1 MILVTCATGHLGK
14 ATIDFLLKKVP
25 AGSVA
30 AMVRDLSKAEDL
42 KSPGVTIKTGDYS
55 DPASLATA
63 FKGVETLLLISSGSL
78 ENRVQ
83 QHINAIDAAKAN
95 GVKQVIYTSVLRS
108 NPDTKFTVGAD
119 HYHTEEYLK
128 KSGIQYTLFRNTY
141 YTEVL
146 PMFLGDALASGNW
159 YYAAGQAK
167 ANFVS
172 RKDMAEAL
180 ANVLAE
186 PGKHVNKTYE
196 IAGNKT
202 YSFSEIA
209 GIVSEFTGKP
219 VNYIPISLDDM
230 KEGMKKAGVPEM
242 YIPVMA
248 SVADSIAVG
257 EFDVVDQTLEQ
268 LLGRKPEELGV
279 TLRKAFAQKA

>member
-30 AMVRDLSKAEDL
+30 ALVRDLSKAEEL
-42 KSPGVTIKTGDYS
+42 KSQGITLRMGDYS
-55 DPASLATA
+55 DPASLASA
-63 FKGVETLLLISSGSL
+63 FRGVETLLLISSGTL
-78 ENRVQ
+78 EGRVQ

-95 GVKQVIYTSVLRS
+95 GVKHIIYTSVLRS
-108 NPDTKFTVGAD
+108 NPDTKFTVGVD

-128 KSGIQYTLFRNTY
+128 KSGIAYTFFRNTF

-167 ANFVS
+167 ANFAS
-172 RKDMAEAL
+172 RTDMAEGL

-196 IAGNKT
+196 ITGSKA

-209 GIVSEFTGKP
+209 AVAGGLAGKP
-219 VNYIPISLDDM
+219 VNYIPVSLDDL

-242 YIPVMA
+242 YIPMMV
-248 SVADSIAVG
+248 SVADMFSAG
-257 EFDVVDQTLEQ
+257 EMDVTDPALEQ
-268 LLGRKPEELGV
+268 LLGRKPEEIGAALGKV
-279 TLRKAFAQKA
+279 LAQKA

>member
-30 AMVRDLSKAEDL
+30 ALVRDLSKAEEL
-42 KSPGVTIKTGDYS
+42 KSQGITLRMGDYS
-55 DPASLATA
+55 DPASLASA
-63 FKGVETLLLISSGSL
+63 FRGVETLLLISSGTL
-78 ENRVQ
+78 EGRVQ

-95 GVKQVIYTSVLRS
+95 GVKHIIYTSVLRS
-108 NPDTKFTVGAD
+108 NPNTKFTVGVD

-128 KSGIQYTLFRNTY
+128 KSGIAYTFFRNTF

-167 ANFVS
+167 ANFAS
-172 RKDMAEAL
+172 RTDMAEGL

-196 IAGNKT
+196 ITGSKA

-209 GIVSEFTGKP
+209 AVAGGLAGKP
-219 VNYIPISLDDM
+219 VNYIPVSLDDL

-242 YIPVMA
+242 YIPLMV
-248 SVADSIAVG
+248 SVADMFSAG
-257 EFDVVDQTLEQ
+257 EMDVTDPALEQ
-268 LLGRKPEELGV
+268 LLGRKPEEIGAALGKV
-279 TLRKAFAQKA
+279 LAQKA

>member
-30 AMVRDLSKAEDL
+30 ALVRDLSKAEEL
-42 KSPGVTIKTGDYS
+42 KSQGITLRMGDYS
-55 DPASLATA
+55 DPASLASA
-63 FKGVETLLLISSGSL
+63 FRGVETLLLISSGTL
-78 ENRVQ
+78 EGRVQ

-95 GVKQVIYTSVLRS
+95 GVKHIIYTSVLRS
-108 NPDTKFTVGAD
+108 NPNTKFTVGVD

-128 KSGIQYTLFRNTY
+128 KSGIAYTFFRNTF

-167 ANFVS
+167 ANFAS
-172 RKDMAEAL
+172 RTDMAEGL

-196 IAGNKT
+196 ITGSKA

-209 GIVSEFTGKP
+209 AVAGGLAGKP
-219 VNYIPISLDDM
+219 VNYIPVSLDDL

-242 YIPVMA
+242 YIPMMV
-248 SVADSIAVG
+248 SVADMFSAG
-257 EFDVVDQTLEQ
+257 EMDVTDPALEQ
-268 LLGRKPEELGV
+268 LLGRKPEEIGAALGKV
-279 TLRKAFAQKA
+279 LAQKA

>member
-14 ATIDFLLKKVP
+14 ATIDFLVKKVP
-25 AGSVA
+25 AGSVTA
-30 AMVRDLSKAEDL
+30 LVRDLSKAEGL
-42 KSPGVTIKTGDYS
+42 KSLGITLRTGDYS
-55 DPASLATA
+55 DPASLANA
-63 FKGVETLLLISSGSL
+63 FKGVETLLLISSGTL
-78 ENRVQ
+78 EGRVQ

-95 GVKQVIYTSVLRS
+95 GVKHIIYTSVLRS

-128 KSGIQYTLFRNTY
+128 KSGIAFTFFRNTF

-146 PMFLGDALASGNW
+146 PMFLGDALTSGNW

-167 ANFVS
+167 GNFAS
-172 RKDMAEAL
+172 RTDMAEAL

-196 IAGNKT
+196 ITGSKA

-209 GIVSEFTGKP
+209 AVAGELAGKP
-219 VNYIPISLDDM
+219 VNYIPVSLDDL

-242 YIPVMA
+242 YIPIMV
-248 SVADSIAVG
+248 SVADMFSAG
-257 EFDVVDQTLEQ
+257 EMDVTDPALEQ
-268 LLGRKPEELGV
+268 LLGRKPEEIGAALGKV
-279 TLRKAFAQKA
+279 LAQKA

>member
-14 ATIDFLLKKVP
+14 TTIDFLIKKVP

-30 AMVRDLSKAEDL
+30 ALVRDLSKAESL
-42 KSPGVTIKTGDYS
+42 KSLGVTLRTGDYS
-55 DPASLATA
+55 DPASLASA
-63 FKGVETLLLISSGSL
+63 SKGVETLLLISSGTL
-78 ENRVQ
+78 ENRVE

-95 GVKQVIYTSVLRS
+95 GVKHIIYTSVLRS
-108 NPDTKFTVGAD
+108 NPYTKFTAGVD

-128 KSGIQYTLFRNTY
+128 KTGISYTLFRNTL

-159 YYAAGQAK
+159 YYAAGQGK
-167 ANFVS
+167 ANFAS
-172 RKDMAEAL
+172 RMDMAEAL

-196 IAGNKT
+196 ITGSKA

-209 GIVSEFTGKP
+209 GVLSGFTGKQ
-219 VNYIPISLDDM
+219 VNYIPVSLEDL
-230 KEGMKKAGVPEM
+230 KEGMKKAGVPEV

-248 SVADSIAVG
+248 SLADSIAVG
-257 EFDVVDQTLEQ
+257 EVDVTDPALEQ
-268 LLGRKPEELGV
+268 LLGRKPEELGEA
-279 TLRKAFAQKA
+279 LRKLTVQTV

>member
-30 AMVRDLSKAEDL
+30 ALVRDLSKAEEL
-42 KSPGVTIKTGDYS
+42 KSQGITLRMGDYS
-55 DPASLATA
+55 DPASLASA
-63 FKGVETLLLISSGSL
+63 FRGVETLLLISSGTL
-78 ENRVQ
+78 EGRVQ

-95 GVKQVIYTSVLRS
+95 GVQHIIYTSVLRS
-108 NPDTKFTVGAD
+108 NPDTKFTVGVD

-128 KSGIQYTLFRNTY
+128 KSGIAYTFFRNTF

-167 ANFVS
+167 ANFAS
-172 RKDMAEAL
+172 RTDMAEGL

-196 IAGNKT
+196 ITGSKA

-209 GIVSEFTGKP
+209 AVAGGLAGKP
-219 VNYIPISLDDM
+219 VNYIPVSLDDL

-242 YIPVMA
+242 YIPMMV
-248 SVADSIAVG
+248 SVADMFSAG
-257 EFDVVDQTLEQ
+257 EMDVTDPALEQ
-268 LLGRKPEELGV
+268 LLGRKPEEIGAALGKV
-279 TLRKAFAQKA
+279 LAQKA